1 MENKYWIV
9 DTNDLL
15 NIKDIFVGCAV
26 SEEGEFFLN
35 QKPKILD
42 GTGCYTYIERLSDKI
57 ILGQDFLGMQ
67 GIYHFKTGKRNIFS
81 NGYEKIVNY
90 ILNLK
95 YPLTLDKNFCIQ
107 YIFSNEEPLNMNDT
121 MINEIKR
128 IGKDYVIEIYL
139 NDGKINFIE
148 KDYEI
153 NSIKVDSK
161 EAIDILD
168 KWHNKWCNVLRNLVK
183 KSSPLIIDLSGGMD
197 SRICFGIFLNS
208 NIDKNNIIIKRNI
221 PKESSY
227 QKNYEDWEIS
237 QEIVNKFNLEERC
250 NLKYYKSILSTN
262 EGEGK
267 IKIFEEFDNLMYGNS
282 KICYYNS
289 GIFSQPIFHINGIY
303 GDRNHL
309 FNKIKNFKSDKK
321 EKFKKDMKIA
331 DIKIVSDL
339 MDKYSEN
346 IIKKYESK
354 NRPLLLG
361 DYLFEFINR
370 FYGEKITTKIF
381 HNEILVCPLA
391 DSSLHKIQ
399 INVEGTKNFFSLY
412 GLIYYRYFKELI
424 NFKFQNNSDKP
435 PRIINEQ
442 EFMFAKRQCEK
453 YPFNKI
459 KYDFIPNLNTDNKII
474 YKEEFPIEKIKNILK
489 KRLKKAE

>member
-42 GTGCYTYIERLSDKI
+42 GTGCYTYIERLLDKI

-67 GIYHFKTGKRNIFS
+67 GIYHFKNGKRNIFS

-128 IGKDYVIEIYL
+128 IGKDYIIEIYL

-321 EKFKKDMKIA
+321 
-331 DIKIVSDL
+331 
-339 MDKYSEN
+339 
-346 IIKKYESK
+346 K
-354 NRPLLLG
+354 N
-361 DYLFEFINR
+361 
-370 FYGEKITTKIF
+370 
-381 HNEILVCPLA
+381 
-391 DSSLHKIQ
+391 
-399 INVEGTKNFFSLY
+399 
-412 GLIYYRYFKELI
+412 
-424 NFKFQNNSDKP
+424 
-435 PRIINEQ
+435 
-442 EFMFAKRQCEK
+442 
-453 YPFNKI
+453 
-459 KYDFIPNLNTDNKII
+459 
-474 YKEEFPIEKIKNILK
+474 LK
-489 KRLKKAE
+489 KI